1 MPVLKIMTTKTFS
14 AQLLLPLSLLI
25 LSAASIES
33 DALGKQGFF
42 QSPELPSA
50 TYTAPKMP
58 YMMETPMDSDTTA
71 MKDPLKSN
79 PIQKMFMSEKVDI
92 DRNTLKKIE
101 ADTQNPESFRDRVL
115 EVTTF
120 IEGDMEPDDN
130 FKVTTRIRDY
140 RNGEITYITPSF
152 EKIDGR
158 LNYSH
163 SVLQEENDG
172 VFRIRGASKTN
183 VEGEGNLG
191 LHIQQFETKR
201 EGDNKLLFGKYAAFL
216 QTYIEYLYKY
226 NVDIKS
232 DHLKD
237 LEASFV
243 YFGSLANGE
252 NPSLESTYSTDFSK
266 LEPTKDAVY
275 ETVTGTEGPDDST
288 ISYGVSNKSNV
299 TGAHGFQNMVATAS
313 GEDPLSGLQLQVFES
328 DKFIRGSIVGQATAK
343 PSGDNSMTTVDAV
356 GNNAGLGFSDNT
368 TFSKQKDDLLA
379 TASELKNLTIGE
391 DALEG
396 GAVVVD
402 FQPAEKVLPGVFPPT
417 QVLVGGHHNN

>member
-1 MPVLKIMTTKTFS
+1 MSSKTDYK
-14 AQLLLPLSLLI
+14 LLYLSLSLLH
-25 LSAASIES
+25 LSLTATQTIPLPKNDSIGNYEGLES
-33 DALGKQGFF
+33 PGLTLTDL
-42 QSPELPSA
+42 SNIDPITENRS
-50 TYTAPKMP
+50 TAQR
-58 YMMETPMDSDTTA
+58 
-71 MKDPLKSN
+71 DPRKNN
-79 PIQKMFMSEKVDI
+79 PIQKMFMSDKVDI
-92 DRNTLKKIE
+92 DRNTLQKIE

-140 RNGEITYITPSF
+140 KNGEITYITPSF

-163 SVLQEENDG
+163 SVLQEENEG

-183 VEGEGNLG
+183 VNGEGNLG
-191 LHIQQFETKR
+191 LHIQQFETER

-232 DHLKD
+232 EHLKD
-237 LEASFV
+237 LQASFV

-252 NPSLESTYSTDFSK
+252 DPSLESTYTTDFSK
-266 LEPTKDAVY
+266 MRPTKDAVY
-275 ETVTGTEGPDDST
+275 ETVTGTEGPEDST
-288 ISYGVSNKSNV
+288 ISYGVSNKNNDS
-299 TGAHGFQNMVATAS
+299 GGHAFQNLVATAS
-313 GEDPLSGLQLQVFES
+313 GEDPLSGLQLQVFEAE
-328 DKFIRGSIVGQATAK
+328 KFIRGSIVGQATAK

-379 TASELKNLTIGE
+379 TASEIKNLSIGE
-391 DALEG
+391 EALG
-396 GAVVVD
+396 GESVVVD
-402 FQPAEKVLPGVFPPT
+402 FDPAGKVLPGAFPPT
-417 QVLVGGHHNN
+417 QVLIGGHHNN

>member
-1 MPVLKIMTTKTFS
+1 MSSKTDYK
-14 AQLLLPLSLLI
+14 LLYLSLSLLH
-25 LSAASIES
+25 LSLTATQTIPLAQNDSIGNYEGLES
-33 DALGKQGFF
+33 PGLTLTDL
-42 QSPELPSA
+42 SNIDPITENRS
-50 TYTAPKMP
+50 TAQR
-58 YMMETPMDSDTTA
+58 
-71 MKDPLKSN
+71 DPRKNN
-79 PIQKMFMSEKVDI
+79 PIQKMFMSDKVDI
-92 DRNTLKKIE
+92 DRNTLQKIE

-140 RNGEITYITPSF
+140 KNGEITYITPSF

-163 SVLQEENDG
+163 SVLQEENEG

-183 VEGEGNLG
+183 VNGEGNLG
-191 LHIQQFETKR
+191 LHIQQFETER

-232 DHLKD
+232 EHLKD
-237 LEASFV
+237 LQASFV

-252 NPSLESTYSTDFSK
+252 DPSLESTYTTDFSK
-266 LEPTKDAVY
+266 MRPTKDAVY
-275 ETVTGTEGPDDST
+275 ETVTGTEGPEDST
-288 ISYGVSNKSNV
+288 ISYGVSNKNNDS
-299 TGAHGFQNMVATAS
+299 GGHAFQNLVATAS
-313 GEDPLSGLQLQVFES
+313 GEDPLSGLQLQVFEAE
-328 DKFIRGSIVGQATAK
+328 KFIRGSIVGQATAK

-379 TASELKNLTIGE
+379 TASEIKNLSIGE
-391 DALEG
+391 EALG
-396 GAVVVD
+396 GESVVVD
-402 FQPAEKVLPGVFPPT
+402 FDPAGKVLPGAFPPT
-417 QVLVGGHHNN
+417 QVLIGGHHNN